1 MNVPRVKAKDTM
13 PIIPE
18 IRKKGEVVAVVD
30 TTTPMAGRDTRR
42 KGWSGCVVGS
52 RNHGIAIVTNLVGSI
67 AQWYMLAS
75 CQDEVNNDLPP

>member
-30 TTTPMAGRDTRR
+30 TTTPMAGRDTIT
-42 KGWSGCVVGS
+42 V
-52 RNHGIAIVTNLVGSI
+52 
-67 AQWYMLAS
+67 
-75 CQDEVNNDLPP
+75 LPLSLTWWEA